1 MMIFFGL
8 MLTLATHHV
17 TPLSNDLVTCSRY
30 DDNTPHLPEKYAGD
44 HPPQMRY
51 PLDKGV
57 VSQYLTY
64 VYRPTAGRSLSSLL
78 SNTFPCV
85 QSGMQCMGDRST
97 LVECSDNLTTINTWN
112 CADIFP
118 RNEFNNVTAI
128 DVLCDTIQNSCVA
141 FVEVLSAQDDGS
153 EREDDQIGA
162 STNLGTSSEGSSSTS
177 LEDSPPDVLGRD
189 DVSLE
194 SDLVR
199 KTNSMTNISI
209 SNLTTSNDEF
219 PSTNEVMDQEYN
231 QNNIIDLSNKE
242 YIDFPLEYSDFP
254 SIDLNEFLQNN
265 RTNLAN
271 VALLNRTSYNISE
284 KTNISLYDDSF
295 DQNDYSYDSFGE
307 VPDVVINRKECRRQ
321 GIHCADT
328 ETIVDCDDAFEYPI
342 FEMSCSELLQPSD
355 GDRVFGY
362 CDDQESRCVINL
374 NGYVVPMN
382 VSSFDA
388 EKGASICQEES
399 LVCADNETLVAC
411 SDNGSLGNYAVSCVG
426 EDEAL
431 ISYCDH
437 GLGGFIIKMR
447 MNNTELEVSP
457 METPTDQVPTVE
469 TSESETPAVDVRI
482 QVVSIPSPDI
492 MPPYVY
498 DNYFTTDVGP
508 QINLENTTSMLYFQ
522 EPMENST
529 NTIQSTIDIIDS
541 YDVTE
546 DVNHLQ
552 LGDRNTSK
560 HNEIFGN
567 QVKSGLEIPH
577 EDVKD
582 EIIQKYD
589 SEAEP
594 SSTLGQIYEEYKTNE
609 INSTQSPTNGLTDS
623 TNQLVINYVSDN
635 MKDSVLQ
642 ANENNTGTCKYVGW
656 QCYDSQTLLLC
667 SSDLSPQTTLHCDT
681 TDHPYCD
688 SSLSKCLLGDATIAE
703 SPCYKSGLQCVD
715 NNTLIY
721 CSRGLQVRYIVLC
734 NRVYM
739 GATCDEGLDT
749 CRPTDQSNIHPQSL
763 TSSLKPFNTLIQSK
777 PTFPSINSFVREGIP
792 SESYTSYLPQVT
804 TKDSQPIS
812 QPTTIDDNYF
822 GSQTDSYSSPQ
833 SSNNDFTSNNQQIS
847 QATSETPST
856 SQLSTTN
863 KPTSNHWSIIN
874 QPIGTSLRTKSPT
887 IQDVPEQPLFL
898 DSLYSPSVKITNT
911 STIYP
916 ISSSTVVSDTQP
928 KRCRMP
934 GMQCVSETELGACSK
949 NMTLKYVVPCKKLL
963 PYVSRT
969 KFRIY
974 CDLTYNTCSI
984 ARRVMYG
991 S

>member
-1 MMIFFGL
+1 
-8 MLTLATHHV
+8 MLTLATHHA
-17 TPLSNDLVTCSRY
+17 TPLSNNLVTCSRD
-30 DDNTPHLPEKYAGD
+30 DDNAPHLPEDYPGD
-44 HPPQMRY
+44 HSPQIRY
-51 PLDKGV
+51 PLEKGA
-57 VSQYLTY
+57 VSQYLAY
-64 VYRPTAGRSLSSLL
+64 VYRPTAGRSLSSLV
-78 SNTFPCV
+78 NNIFPCN
-85 QSGMQCMGDRST
+85 QPGMQCLGDRST

-128 DVLCDTIQNSCVA
+128 DVLCDTTQNSCVA
-141 FVEVLSAQDDGS
+141 FVEVSSAQDGGS
-153 EREDDQIGA
+153 DREDDHIGA
-162 STNLGTSSEGSSSTS
+162 STNSDASSEGSSSTS
-177 LEDSPPDVLGRD
+177 LEDLPPDVLGRD
-189 DVSLE
+189 DVLTD
-194 SDLVR
+194 SDPVR
-199 KTNSMTNISI
+199 ETNTMTNISI

-219 PSTNEVMDQEYN
+219 LPSNNEVMDQEYD
-231 QNNIIDLSNKE
+231 QNNIVDFSNKE
-242 YIDFPLEYSDFP
+242 YIIFPLEYSDFP
-254 SIDLNEFLQNN
+254 SIDLNEFVQNN
-265 RTNLAN
+265 RTTLPN
-271 VALLNRTSYNISE
+271 VPILNRTSYNISE
-284 KTNISLYDDSF
+284 KANISLYDDSF
-295 DQNDYSYDSFGE
+295 NQNDYSYDSFEE
-307 VPDVVINRKECRRQ
+307 VPDVLTNRKECRRQ

-328 ETIVDCDDAFEYPI
+328 ETIVDCDDAFDYPL

-355 GDRVFGY
+355 GDQVFGY

-374 NGYVVPMN
+374 NGYAVPMD
-382 VSSFDA
+382 VSRFDTG
-388 EKGASICQEES
+388 KGAYICQEES

-411 SDNGSLGNYAVSCVG
+411 ADSGSLGNYAVKCAG

-457 METPTDQVPTVE
+457 MEMPTDQIPTVG
-469 TSESETPAVDVRI
+469 TSESETPVVDVRI

-498 DNYFTTDVGP
+498 DNDFTTDVGP
-508 QINLENTTSMLYFQ
+508 QINLQNTTSVVSFQ
-522 EPMENST
+522 DPIEMST
-529 NTIQSTIDIIDS
+529 NTIQSTTDIIDS

-546 DVNHLQ
+546 DINHLQ
-552 LGDRNTSK
+552 LGNNNTSK

-567 QVKSGLEIPH
+567 HVKSGLEIPQ
-577 EDVKD
+577 DDIKD

-594 SSTLGQIYEEYKTNE
+594 NSTLDQTYEEYITNE
-609 INSTQSPTNGLTDS
+609 INSTQSPTNDLSDS
-623 TNQLVINYVSDN
+623 TTQLVKNYVSDS

-642 ANENNTGTCKYVGW
+642 ANENNTATCKYVGW

-667 SSDLSPQTTLHCDT
+667 SSDLSPKTTLHCDT

-688 SSLSKCLLGDATIAE
+688 SSLGKCLLGDAIIAE
-703 SPCYKSGLQCVD
+703 SPCYKSALQCVD

-721 CSRGLQVRYIVLC
+721 CSRGLQVRYIILC

-739 GATCDEGLDT
+739 GATCDEGLDI
-749 CRPTDQSNIHPQSL
+749 CKPTDQSTIHPQSL
-763 TSSLKPFNTLIQSK
+763 TSSLKPFNNLIQSK
-777 PTFPSINSFVREGIP
+777 LTFPSNHSFVSEEIP
-792 SESYTSYLPQVT
+792 SESYASNSPQVT
-804 TKDSQPIS
+804 TKDSHPIS

-822 GSQTDSYSSPQ
+822 GSQTDSDSSPQ
-833 SSNNDFTSNNQQIS
+833 SSNNDFTSNNQQIY

-856 SQLSTTN
+856 SQQSTTK
-863 KPTSNHWSIIN
+863 KPTPSHWSITN
-874 QPIGTSLRTKSPT
+874 TLKPIGTSLRTKSPT

-898 DSLYSPSVKITNT
+898 DSLYSSSVENTYT
-911 STIYP
+911 STISP
-916 ISSSTVVSDTQP
+916 VSSATAVSDTQP

-974 CDLTYNTCSI
+974 CDLTYNTCTV
-984 ARRVMYG
+984 ARRFIYG